1 MLVQV
6 ITKPPLHLEVLF
18 ISLLLLVIVLLIE
31 NLIIYWIILSV
42 APA

>member
-31 NLIIYWIILSV
+31 NVIIYWIILSV

>member
-31 NLIIYWIILSV
+31 NVIIYWIIFSV